1 MGVLPSTWG
10 RGEGGSRTLAVLLW
24 PALPTCST
32 PTVMISCSE
41 PSTALSLGL
50 VVVVVVAAVVEVAV
64 VAVVAVVAMEVVLEE
79 VLEEGEV
86 MVLELGMGSVL
97 VSRAMV
103 VAVRGALVSRTE
115 EREVERVARAG
126 VTWSSEVAGG
136 LVAAG
141 AVVAA
146 SRELGV
152 PCRAAPAVTR

>member
-32 PTVMISCSE
+32 PTVMTSCSE
-41 PSTALSLGL
+41 PSTFLSLGL

-115 EREVERVARAG
+115 EREVGRVARAG
-126 VTWSSEVAGG
+126 FTWDSEVAGG
-136 LVAAG
+136 MMAA
-141 AVVAA
+141 VEVAA
-146 SRELGV
+146 SRRARNWAR
-152 PCRAAPAVTR
+152 RAALRR

>member
-1 MGVLPSTWG
+1 MVLRSGVVEVVPSTWG

-32 PTVMISCSE
+32 PTVMTSCSE
-41 PSTALSLGL
+41 PSTFLSLGL

-115 EREVERVARAG
+115 EREVGIDRFSTLDLGLPPV
-126 VTWSSEVAGG
+126 SLEVDPRG
-136 LVAAG
+136 
-141 AVVAA
+141 
-146 SRELGV
+146 
-152 PCRAAPAVTR
+152 P

>member
-1 MGVLPSTWG
+1 MEVVPSTWG

-32 PTVMISCSE
+32 PTVMTSCSE
-41 PSTALSLGL
+41 PSTFLSLGL
-50 VVVVVVAAVVEVAV
+50 VVVVVVAAVVAA

-115 EREVERVARAG
+115 EREVGRVARAG
-126 VTWSSEVAGG
+126 FTWDSEVAGG
-136 LVAAG
+136 MMAA
-141 AVVAA
+141 VEVEA
-146 SRELGV
+146 SRRARNWAR
-152 PCRAAPAVTR
+152 RAALRR